1 METAYLKGAKEAWMR
16 KSTSLPLAEVEP
28 GEPSVRANGESERLK
43 ILWIKMGGLY
53 PVNTGGR
60 LRSFHILTEL
70 SKKHDV
76 TVLTTHVPGED
87 PDMHEKHL
95 PGCKKVISIPF
106 SAPRRD
112 SGKFLIALVRS
123 WFSVLPVDM
132 YKFRLSRIRREVSDV
147 LAKENF
153 NLCIADFLYAVAN
166 VPDNIGV
173 PLIYFSHNVEF
184 MIWQR
189 LCRNETNP
197 VKKAILALEWRK
209 MRHYESSVCKASD
222 MTISVSEQDC
232 ELFNAQAPGSCVRDI
247 PTGVDI
253 DFFKSE
259 NLKENPLE
267 LVFSGSMDWHPNE
280 DAILHFID
288 AILPLIR
295 HRVPQVSLT
304 VVGRNPSTKLV
315 NAALEAG
322 VEVTG
327 TVDDIRPYVDQA
339 AVYIVPL
346 RVGGGT
352 RLKIFEALSMGKAVV
367 STTVGAEGLPLE
379 EGRHIVRADDAVSF
393 ADEVVNLLYD
403 GDRRQRLGE
412 AGRQLMEEKFSWA
425 RVGDAF
431 ESRCREVKAADGDT
445 YRRREHAINSQG
457 SKGGVNAE

>member
-1 METAYLKGAKEAWMR
+1 MR
-16 KSTSLPLAEVEP
+16 KSALLPLEEADP
-28 GEPSVRANGESERLK
+28 GELSGRGNGENERLN

-60 LRSFHILTEL
+60 LRSFHILTEM

-87 PDMHEKHL
+87 PEMHEKHL
-95 PGCKKVISIPF
+95 PGCKEVISIPF
-106 SAPRRD
+106 AAPRRD
-112 SGKFLIALVRS
+112 SGEFLIALVRS
-123 WFSVLPVDM
+123 WLSVLPVDM
-132 YKFRLSRIRREVSDV
+132 YKFRLSRIQREVSEV
-147 LAKENF
+147 LARGKF
-153 NLCIADFLYAVAN
+153 SLCIADFLYAVAN
-166 VPDNIGV
+166 IPDNIDV

-189 LCRNETNP
+189 LYRNETNP
-197 VKKAILALEWRK
+197 LKKALLALEWRK
-209 MRHYESSVCKASD
+209 MRHYESRVCKTSD
-222 MTISVSEQDC
+222 MTIAVSRQDC
-232 ELFNAQAPGSCVRDI
+232 ELFNAEAPGSLVRDI

-253 DFFKSE
+253 EYFRPGKG
-259 NLKENPLE
+259 KEQPFE
-267 LVFSGSMDWHPNE
+267 LVFTGSMDWHPNE
-280 DAILHFID
+280 DAMLHFID

-295 HRVPQVSLT
+295 YRVPQVSLT

-315 NAALEAG
+315 HAALGAG
-322 VEVTG
+322 VKITG

-379 EGRHIVRADDAVSF
+379 EGRQIVRADDEVSF
-393 ADEVVNLLYD
+393 AEQVVGLLD
-403 GDRRQRLGE
+403 DSDRRQRLGE

-431 ESRCREVKAADGDT
+431 ESRCREANGAGT
-445 YRRREHAINSQG
+445 YRQRGHSEDPHNIKG
-457 SKGGVNAE
+457 SINAE